1 MSIVCCPECNKQI
14 SSRAALCNY
23 CGFQLGEV
31 TEQDLEIFR
40 ARKLRDRIYRL
51 NMISYGAITV
61 FIAGFAWYWWDSR
74 GFSQLS
80 SIGPFI
86 LMGLAAIAY
95 LAVRVLLFRARQQ
108 RKAMRAKRQLSN
120 ELRKNL

>member
-1 MSIVCCPECNKQI
+1 
-14 SSRAALCNY
+14 
-23 CGFQLGEV
+23 
-31 TEQDLEIFR
+31 
-40 ARKLRDRIYRL
+40 
-51 NMISYGAITV
+51 MISYGAITV